1 MNNANPNQNSQSAF
15 SRLSPFIQEYIYKN
29 RWDELRPIQEEA
41 CKIIFDTDDHL
52 ILASGTASGKTEA
65 AFLPVL
71 TLLENDPPLSVGVL
85 YIAPMKALIN
95 DQFYRLTDLLEQS
108 GIKLCHWHGD
118 VPQSKKQ
125 KFLKNPGGVL
135 QITPESLEAMLIT
148 RVQDLVR
155 IFGDLRFV
163 VIDEMHAFMSSERG
177 LQILC
182 QLARLQRYMRAQP
195 RRIGLSATLGD
206 YELPAAWLAAGT
218 DRGVSIPQT
227 NAIAQKIRLS
237 AESFKREFDIE
248 SSSFFEHPAM
258 QYIYERT
265 LNKKAIIFANGRP
278 DTDAPIVAMRHLA
291 KLNGTPDI
299 YHVHH
304 GAISSTLRETA
315 EQDMKNSDGPVVIG
329 ANVTMELGVDIG
341 RLERVFQIGS
351 PISVSSFVQRLGRT
365 GRRGEPPEMW
375 FVDCERDPGENPAP
389 LQAIPWYLLKTIAII
404 QLYIEERW
412 IEPPKILKYSISMLY
427 HQIMSLT
434 AAAGEIAIPALAGAV
449 KNLPAFYNIETEDIL
464 FMIYELINMDHL
476 QQMDRGGLIIG
487 LEGEKI
493 VNNYEFY
500 GVFPNEEEWIVMHDS
515 QKIGHVEEPHYAGEQ
530 ITVAGYNWLVAGT
543 DTKRLN
549 IFVKPM
555 PENLKYWWP
564 GDRALTHDR
573 VIQRI
578 KQALFEQNEYPYLGP
593 NAIKRLREGRAAALE
608 LGIDRYNI
616 LDMENGL
623 VGIFPWMGH
632 RNYRT
637 LKSVISHYMK
647 SSGGAAK
654 QLQLGGWEPFYMTL
668 RIDGSENGGSG
679 AALAALKKIFGGEID
694 PNDFLH
700 EDKIRAEKKNYE
712 YKVPKYDRYA
722 PNILLKK
729 QVIEDYIDI
738 PLIRTQVGAWSAAG
752 EIPAK
757 NNA

>member
-1 MNNANPNQNSQSAF
+1 MNNSSQSAF
-15 SRLSPFIQEYIYKN
+15 SRLSLFIREYIYKN
-29 RWDELRPIQEEA
+29 NWDELRPIQEEA

-71 TLLENDPPLSVGVL
+71 TLLENDPPASVGVL

-108 GIKLCHWHGD
+108 GIPLCHWHGD
-118 VPQSKKQ
+118 VPQSKKT

-163 VIDEMHAFMSSERG
+163 IIDEMHAFMSSERG
-177 LQILC
+177 LQVLC
-182 QLARLQRYMRAQP
+182 QLARLQRYMRTQP

-206 YELPAAWLAAGT
+206 YELPAAWLSAGT
-218 DRGVSIPQT
+218 GRDVSIPQT
-227 NAIAQKIRLS
+227 AAIAQKIRLS
-237 AESFKREFDIE
+237 VENFKDELTFDD
-248 SSSFFEHPAM
+248 SSMFEHPALLYM
-258 QYIYERT
+258 YERT

-278 DTDAPIVAMRHLA
+278 DTDAPIVGMRHHA
-291 KLNGTPDI
+291 RLNGTPDI

-315 EQDMKNSDGPVVIG
+315 EQDMKNSEGPVVIG

-341 RLERVFQIGS
+341 RLERVFQVGS

-375 FVDCERDPGENPAP
+375 FVNCERDPGENPGP
-389 LQAIPWYLLKTIAII
+389 LQAIPWYLLKTIATI

-412 IEPPKILKYSISMLY
+412 IEPPKILKYSMSMLY

-434 AAAGEIAIPALAGAV
+434 ASAGEVPLPALID
-449 KNLPAFYNIETEDIL
+449 KIIELPAFYNVDKEDIL
-464 FMIYELINMDHL
+464 LFIYELIEMNHL
-476 QQMDRGGLIIG
+476 QPMDQGGLIIG

-530 ITVAGYNWLVAGT
+530 ITVAGYNWLVIEM
-543 DTKRLN
+543 DSKRLS

-555 PENLKYWWP
+555 PENLRYWWP
-564 GDRALTHDR
+564 GDRSLTHDR
-573 VIQRI
+573 ILQRI
-578 KQALFEQNEYPYLGP
+578 KRALFETNEYPYLGS
-593 NAIKRLREGRAAALE
+593 NAVKRLREGREKALE
-608 LGIDRYNI
+608 YGFDKYNVID
-616 LDMENGL
+616 LENGITAIL
-623 VGIFPWMGH
+623 PWMGH

-637 LKSVISHYMK
+637 LKNIMSHYMK
-647 SSGGAAK
+647 MEG
-654 QLQLGGWEPFYMTL
+654 M
-668 RIDGSENGGSG
+668 EN
-679 AALAALKKIFGGEID
+679 K
-694 PNDFLH
+694 
-700 EDKIRAEKKNYE
+700 
-712 YKVPKYDRYA
+712 
-722 PNILLKK
+722 
-729 QVIEDYIDI
+729 
-738 PLIRTQVGAWSAAG
+738 
-752 EIPAK
+752 
-757 NNA
+757 

>member
-1 MNNANPNQNSQSAF
+1 MNSSNQSAF

-29 RWDELRPIQEEA
+29 HWDELRPIQEEA

-71 TLLENDPPLSVGVL
+71 TLLENDPPSSIGVL

-95 DQFYRLTDLLEQS
+95 DQFYRLTDLMEQS
-108 GIKLCHWHGD
+108 GIPLCHWHGD
-118 VPQSKKQ
+118 VPQSKKTR
-125 KFLKNPGGVL
+125 FLKNPGGVL

-163 VIDEMHAFMSSERG
+163 IIDEMHAFMSSERG
-177 LQILC
+177 LQVLC
-182 QLARLQRYMRAQP
+182 QLARLQKYMRIAP

-218 DRGVSIPQT
+218 TRDVSIPQT
-227 NAIAQKIRLS
+227 KTIAQKIRLS
-237 AESFKREFDIE
+237 AESFKNEL
-248 SSSFFEHPAM
+248 SFEDASMYEHPAM
-258 QYIYERT
+258 QYVYERT

-278 DTDAPIVAMRHLA
+278 DTDAPIVAMRYLA

-304 GAISSTLRETA
+304 GAISSTLREAA
-315 EQDMKNSDGPVVIG
+315 EQDMKNSEGPTVVG
-329 ANVTMELGVDIG
+329 ANVTMELGIDIG

-365 GRRGEPPEMW
+365 GRRGDPPEMW
-375 FVDCERDPGENPAP
+375 FVDCERDQGENPGP
-389 LQAIPWYLLKTIAII
+389 LQSIPWYLLKTIAII

-412 IEPPKILKYSISMLY
+412 IEPPKILKYSMSMLY

-434 AAAGEIAIPALAGAV
+434 ASAGEISMPALVDGLR
-449 KNLPAFYNIETEDIL
+449 NLPAFYNMEADDIL
-464 FMIYELINMDHL
+464 SMIYELISMEHL
-476 QQMDRGGLIIG
+476 QTMEQGGIIIG

-530 ITVAGYNWLVAGT
+530 ITVAGFNWIVVGM
-543 DTKRLN
+543 DSKRLS

-573 VIQRI
+573 IIQRI
-578 KQALFEQNEYPYLGP
+578 KQALFEPNEYPYLGP
-593 NAIKRLREGRAAALE
+593 NALKRLREGREVALRCSFDKYNVID
-608 LGIDRYNI
+608 LPHGVIGI
-616 LDMENGL
+616 L
-623 VGIFPWMGH
+623 PWMGH

-637 LKSVISHYMK
+637 LRNIITHYMK
-647 SSGGAAK
+647 IDGIEKKIGGSGT
-654 QLQLGGWEPFYMTL
+654 FYMTL
-668 RIDGSENGGSG
+668 KSDSYKAED
-679 AALAALKKIFGGEID
+679 IFQAIRTVMSGEINPD
-694 PNDFLH
+694 EFLH

-712 YKVPKYDRYA
+712 YKVPKYDRYV
-722 PNILLKK
+722 PNSLLKR

-738 PLIRTQVGAWSAAG
+738 PYIRNQVNQWNVSSK
-752 EIPAK
+752 IIL
-757 NNA
+757 

>member
-1 MNNANPNQNSQSAF
+1 MNSMNQSNQSAF
-15 SRLSPFIQEYIYKN
+15 SRLSPFIREYIYRN

-71 TLLENDPPLSVGVL
+71 TMLENNPPSTVGVL

-108 GIKLCHWHGD
+108 GIPICHWHGD
-118 VPQSKKQ
+118 VPQSKKT

-163 VIDEMHAFMSSERG
+163 IIDEMHAFMSSERG
-177 LQILC
+177 LQVLC
-182 QLARLQRYMRAQP
+182 QLTRLQRYMHTQP

-206 YELPAAWLAAGT
+206 YELPAAWLSAGT
-218 DRGVSIPQT
+218 NRGVSIPQT
-227 NAIAQKIRLS
+227 TAVAQKIRLS
-237 AESFKREFDIE
+237 AESFKKEF
-248 SSSFFEHPAM
+248 SFEDNSLYEHPAM

-278 DTDAPIVAMRHLA
+278 DTDAPIVAMRYLA

-304 GAISSTLRETA
+304 GAISSTLREAA
-315 EQDMKNSDGPVVIG
+315 EQDIKNSEGPVVIG
-329 ANVTMELGVDIG
+329 ANVTMELGIDIG

-365 GRRGEPPEMW
+365 GRRGDPPEMW
-375 FVDCERDPGENPAP
+375 FVDCERDQGENPGP

-412 IEPPKILKYSISMLY
+412 IEPPKILKYSMSMLY

-434 AAAGEIAIPALAGAV
+434 TSAGEIPIQTLIDEIIR
-449 KNLPAFYNIETEDIL
+449 LPAFYSVDRQDVL
-464 FMIYELINMDHL
+464 MFIYELIGIKHL
-476 QQMDRGGLIIG
+476 QPLDQGGLIIG

-530 ITVAGYNWLVAGT
+530 ITVAGYNWLVVGT
-543 DTKRLN
+543 DSKRLN

-555 PENLKYWWP
+555 PENLRYWWP

-573 VIQRI
+573 ILQRI
-578 KQALFEQNEYPYLGP
+578 KQALFEENEYPYLGP
-593 NAIKRLREGRAAALE
+593 NAVKRLREGREKAFE
-608 LGIDRYNI
+608 YGFDKYNVIDLDYGSVLI
-616 LDMENGL
+616 L
-623 VGIFPWMGH
+623 PWMGH

-637 LKSVISHYMK
+637 LKSIISHYMK
-647 SSGGAAK
+647 VEGVAK
-654 QLQLGGWEPFYMTL
+654 QIGGSGTFYMTL
-668 RIDGSENGGSG
+668 KSDYSKSDEI
-679 AALAALKKIFGGEID
+679 LAALKTVFNGTVD
-694 PNDFLH
+694 PDDFLN
-700 EDKIRAEKKNYE
+700 EDKIRSEKKNYE
-712 YKVPKYDRYA
+712 YKVPKYDRYV
-722 PNILLKK
+722 PNILLKR
-729 QVIEDYIDI
+729 QIIEDYIDI
-738 PLIRTQVGAWSAAG
+738 SLIKEQVNKWKASNDV
-752 EIPAK
+752 IY
-757 NNA
+757 